1 MIETLKKSIPQNSVM
16 LVIIAAVLCAWFFA
30 GEFPIKSGKVIYL
43 ITAPSHGQGINESY
57 DKGLKAKL
65 YQNYLIMER
74 QGGGATVV
82 IPRDK
87 IATVIFE

>member
-1 MIETLKKSIPQNSVM
+1 MIPTFKKSIPQNSIIL
-16 LVIIAAVLCAWFFA
+16 LVIAAILCVWFFK

-43 ITAPSHGQGINESY
+43 ITDSTSGHGLNESY

-87 IATVIFE
+87 IVTVIFE